1 MTQSKTGKPFAYT
14 SSSTRRSTQMHE
26 SQKPIFAQN
35 GPQAANR
42 RLALRLRAMRLER
55 SWSLDRAALETGVS
69 KAMLG
74 QIERGES
81 SPTVATLWKI
91 AGGFACSLTHFLVD
105 SAGSGASSAPLL
117 RQADTLRTQPASDA
131 MLVAPLFPYDP
142 ALGFEL
148 FELILLPGYVRQSEA
163 HAAGVIEHVIITL
176 GNMEV
181 LIDDTWTQLAQGD
194 GVRFAADK
202 PHGYRNLGR
211 DKAVCLDLIH
221 YPHALGSAAAP
232 KPGNIAGL

>member
-1 MTQSKTGKPFAYT
+1 
-14 SSSTRRSTQMHE
+14 MHE
-26 SQKPIFAQN
+26 SPKLISVQS

-42 RLALRLRAMRLER
+42 RLALRLRALRQER
-55 SWSLDRAALETGVS
+55 SWSLDRAAQETGVS

-105 SAGSGASSAPLL
+105 PAEPGASRAPLL
-117 RQADTLRTQPASDA
+117 RHADALRTQPASDA
-131 MLVAPLFPYDP
+131 MLVAPLFPYD
-142 ALGFEL
+142 AVLGFEL
-148 FELILLPGYVRQSEA
+148 FELTLLPGYVRQSEA

-176 GNMEV
+176 GHMEV

-221 YPHALGSAAAP
+221 YPHALASAAVP
-232 KPGNIAGL
+232 KPGNVAGV